1 MLFLWPRLPENAC
14 FHEAEILISKQ
25 PKRITPASA
34 GELPPFYTG
43 GKSFAMARCR
53 IRSNILQI
61 QHTYII
67 IFLGKHSTHN
77 KGYLKFQ
84 VAFFR

>member
-1 MLFLWPRLPENAC
+1 MLFLWPRLPENAY

-43 GKSFAMARCR
+43 GISFAMDRYC
-53 IRSNILQI
+53 IKSNVLQI
-61 QHTYII
+61 QHIYHHYFSQQAPSAT
-67 IFLGKHSTHN
+67 KAT
-77 KGYLKFQ
+77 
-84 VAFFR
+84 